1 MQDVEASFRVGGMVL
16 YVVVVIELEVSC
28 EDSLTNFSEGS
39 SAGLFGAISSYQQ
52 SLKSQDM
59 SQYWPALTGISGEL
73 TSDSL
78 VGKDASS
85 AGL

>member
-16 YVVVVIELEVSC
+16 YVVVVIELEVRG
-28 EDSLTNFSEGS
+28 EDFSTNSSEGS
-39 SAGLFGAISSYQQ
+39 SAGWFGATSSYQQ
-52 SLKSQDM
+52 SLKSQGM
-59 SQYWPALTGISGEL
+59 SQYWPALTGISGES